1 MGRAKISMSLIGGEK
16 LMILRCESIL
26 TRGGF
31 IDSKVTTRLPLIGQ
45 YFHRATS
52 HRSISS
58 QGDLA
63 SVADLDENKFLG
75 WNMSG
80 ASGGFWLGGHRDE
93 RDSSA
98 WRWSDGLTWDYNNT
112 QWFPKETPYEG
123 KSLQDGSKCKKIQ
136 YKNKGL
142 KHLVTNEKLELL
154 LKMPSMQEMKTVQ

>member
-52 HRSISS
+52 HWSISS
-58 QGDLA
+58 QGDLT

-98 WRWSDGLTWDYNNT
+98 WRWSDGLAWDYNNT
-112 QWFPKETPYEG
+112 QWFHDQTPYEG
-123 KSLQDGSKCKKIQ
+123 KSLQGGPKCKKF
-136 YKNKGL
+136 N
-142 KHLVTNEKLELL
+142 TNERTNERKA
-154 LKMPSMQEMKTVQ
+154 